1 MISGRKLAYV
11 YAERLHGSMVLPE
24 REFDPEL
31 VKSIKRDGIQQA
43 IIVRPSSVRIGK
55 YEIID
60 GHIRYESVESNQQV
74 LVDIRE
80 DADDEQV
87 FKISEATFKRKPR
100 TTYERTLLYGAWVK
114 SNGVKYGPEG
124 AQAKT
129 AEAAGLSEA
138 EISYYVAIGRLFDRL
153 PVPRVSNAVFN
164 ALKCQS
170 MNKLCEIAKVEEDPV
185 MLAVASKLAALPK
198 MTLKQLKEAINKEIQ
213 AADPIWRLAE
223 EDEKTKEK
231 QEKSKMSQ
239 LQEAAQ
245 RLEDMIDTTK
255 KALSVLR
262 SNVDSNPRVFLTS
275 GAFER
280 IERMMNSL
288 KRIEKEAG
296 RMVNSSPQ

>member
-1 MISGRKLAYV
+1 
-11 YAERLHGSMVLPE
+11 
-24 REFDPEL
+24 
-31 VKSIKRDGIQQA
+31 
-43 IIVRPSSVRIGK
+43 
-55 YEIID
+55 
-60 GHIRYESVESNQQV
+60 
-74 LVDIRE
+74 
-80 DADDEQV
+80 
-87 FKISEATFKRKPR
+87 
-100 TTYERTLLYGAWVK
+100 
-114 SNGVKYGPEG
+114 
-124 AQAKT
+124 
-129 AEAAGLSEA
+129 
-138 EISYYVAIGRLFDRL
+138 
-153 PVPRVSNAVFN
+153 
-164 ALKCQS
+164 